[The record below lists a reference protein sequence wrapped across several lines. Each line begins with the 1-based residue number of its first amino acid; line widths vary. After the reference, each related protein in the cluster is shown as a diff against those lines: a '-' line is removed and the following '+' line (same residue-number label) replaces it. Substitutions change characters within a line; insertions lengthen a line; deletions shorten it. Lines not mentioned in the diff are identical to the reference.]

1 MAVAENKLPVTGLK
15 FDTLQA
21 AAGVEGEGLSHIGVW
36 AADAAGCAKVDQAGA
51 TGYVVITGSTY
62 RDDTGTCFGNFGP
75 IEGGKGTLEAGCA
88 SGHKSVAIEQ
98 SASEAITIDG
108 VALVRCTP

>member
-1 MAVAENKLPVTGLK
+1 MMAAANKLPATGLR
-15 FDTLQA
+15 FDTVLA
-21 AAGVEGEGLSHIGVW
+21 AAGAEGEGLSHIGVW

-75 IEGGKGTLEAGCA
+75 IADGKGTLEAGCT

-98 SASEAITIDG
+98 SAPDAITIDG